1 MLRWADIV
9 EFAIWAVGFARR
21 AAAAAVKDEPVAQ
34 VGPRISRKQV
44 DEIALDA
51 DRVGEFREAKALG
64 EPGNVGINNDTFIF

>member
-1 MLRWADIV
+1 MLRRTDIAK
-9 EFAIWAVGFARR
+9 FAIWAVGFARR

-51 DRVGEFREAKALG
+51 DRVGEFRETKALG
-64 EPGNVGINNDTFIF
+64 EPGNVCINNDTFIF